1 MGVQSC
7 SPQRG
12 VCGLKQIKRG
22 KRAEDTCAGTPRLRG
37 GSDGW
42 VQGLRLPALR
52 QEGHLSDRD
61 TDFSKWLC

>member
-1 MGVQSC
+1 MGVLRAA
-7 SPQRG
+7 PLNGG

-22 KRAEDTCAGTPRLRG
+22 ERAEDTCAGTPRLCR

-52 QEGHLSDRD
+52 QEEHQP
-61 TDFSKWLC
+61 